1 MKFIIKHYYKA
12 KEFIKEAEKFE
23 SSSYDL
29 SKHVMY
35 TAYYALKHDIPE
47 SELDSYIDKVIEQT
61 HKKLFSCG
69 CQCYIDTPL
78 GKHISTYEGGGAYI
92 RCAETKFKD
101 AVKTYYTDLCLYNES
116 EEDGIND
123 GE

>member
-1 MKFIIKHYYKA
+1 MKFIMKHYYKA
-12 KEFIKEAEKFE
+12 KEFIKEVEKLE
-23 SSSYDL
+23 RTSYDL

-47 SELDSYIDKVIEQT
+47 SELDSYINKVIEQT

-69 CQCYIDTPL
+69 CRCYIDTPF
-78 GKHISTYEGGGAYI
+78 GNTIKKFEGGGACVEKAK
-92 RCAETKFKD
+92 RKFKD
-101 AVKTYYTDLCLYNES
+101 AVKEYYTDLCLYNE
-116 EEDGIND
+116 DD